1 MSGGKIQML
10 KTDVGS
16 GTLLGG
22 NADDELHERI
32 RKLEKINGALMR
44 RVERDMDFSGNGF
57 SLFQTAIVL
66 ESQVKSRTE
75 DLRHTL
81 DELSNANA
89 HLQQAR
95 DEAESAKQNLT
106 TAIESVTEGFAL
118 FDVSERLIM
127 CNRPF
132 RNLMPDVGKEMVPG
146 LTFPEVAAL
155 FARSGYLVL
164 DKEQTREQWRQQRIR
179 LFRRPHG
186 SFIQQVADDRW
197 IQVSNRRTETGGTVI
212 FQTDISDLIRL
223 ERERRERQLDE
234 QSRLLQATLDHLLQ
248 GICVFDDAL
257 TLVGWNDR
265 FRTMLGLP
273 FNLVKPRISFGQI
286 ANYMARTSVISS
298 QDEAQRLAD
307 WVVSRKAERALR
319 VELLRSDGLI
329 LEANCTLMPDGGFVA
344 SFTDVTAERKARE
357 ALREAKQTLE
367 QRVEERTAELTDLNE
382 TLRREIAE
390 RLAIE
395 QELIKAKE
403 TAEEANRSKTRFL
416 AAASHDL
423 LQPLNAARLFLSS
436 LSETEGTPEQYTL
449 IEKLDVA
456 FMSVEELLE
465 TLLYISRLDAGAI
478 ETNIQDFAL
487 HRIFDALETEFRPLA
502 QQKGLNLRFVK
513 TSVIVRSD
521 PKYLR
526 RIVQNLL
533 SNAIRYTGTGTVL
546 VGVRRR
552 GNAAVIE
559 VRDTGPGIPEEH
571 MPRIFEEFQRF
582 HAGGERQRNAMGL
595 GLAIVQRAARL
606 LGHRIGVE
614 SNSGVGSLFSV
625 AVPQS
630 SGSPAP
636 QEEKRGD
643 VDVPSADLG
652 DAIVLIIENDIDI
665 LEGMVRL
672 LGQWGCRPI
681 PTMSA
686 TEALETIDHME
697 QLPAVVVADYH
708 LDDETG
714 LDAVR
719 AIRSAWGQP
728 VPALIVTA
736 DRSGE
741 LRTAL
746 EVEGIELLAKPVKPT
761 RLHAVIGRLVA
772 P

>member
-1 MSGGKIQML
+1 MSKAQ
-10 KTDVGS
+10 T
-16 GTLLGG
+16 
-22 NADDELHERI
+22 ADRLDSAGPEGDDLEMRV
-32 RKLEKINGALMR
+32 RKLEKINAALMR

-75 DLRHTL
+75 DLRRTL
-81 DELSNANA
+81 DELSNANV

-95 DEAESAKQNLT
+95 DEAEAAKQNLT

-132 RNLMPDVGKEMVPG
+132 RTLMPDVGKDMVPG
-146 LTFPEVAAL
+146 LTFPQVAAL
-155 FARSGYLVL
+155 FARSDYLVL
-164 DKEQTREQWRQQRIR
+164 DREQTREQWREKRIR

-234 QSRLLQATLDHLLQ
+234 QSQLLQATLDHLLQ
-248 GICVFDDAL
+248 GICVFDDGA

-273 FNLVKPRISFGQI
+273 FNLVKQRISFGQI
-286 ANYMARTSVISS
+286 ANYIARTSVITS
-298 QDEAQRLAD
+298 QREAQRLAD
-307 WVVSRKAERALR
+307 WVEKRDTERSLR
-319 VELLRSDGLI
+319 VEFLRSDGAI

-367 QRVEERTAELTDLNE
+367 QRVVERTAELTDLNQ

-436 LSETEGTPEQYTL
+436 LSETQGTDEQHKL

-478 ETNIQDFAL
+478 ETNVQDFAL

-502 QQKGLNLRFVK
+502 QQKGLDLRFVT
-513 TSVIVRSD
+513 TSAVVRSD

-533 SNAIRYTGTGTVL
+533 SNAIRYTREGTVL

-552 GNAAVIE
+552 GDNAVIE
-559 VRDTGPGIPEEH
+559 VRDTGPGIPQEH

-582 HAGGERQRNAMGL
+582 HGAGERQRHAMGL

-606 LGHRIGVE
+606 LSHRIGVE
-614 SNSGVGSLFSV
+614 SVSGVGSVFSV
-625 AVPQS
+625 EVPLS
-630 SGSPAP
+630 SGAPAF
-636 QEEKRGD
+636 QEEERGEAD
-643 VDVPSADLG
+643 TPAADLSNS
-652 DAIVLIIENDIDI
+652 IVLIIENDIDI
-665 LEGMVRL
+665 LEGMVGL
-672 LGQWGCRPI
+672 LCQWGCQPI

-686 TEALETIDHME
+686 AEAHETIERMGR
-697 QLPAVVVADYH
+697 LPAVVVADYH

-714 LDAVR
+714 LDAIRGIR
-719 AIRSAWGQP
+719 AEWQHD

-736 DRSGE
+736 DRSSD
-741 LRTAL
+741 LQAAL
-746 EVEGIELLAKPVKPT
+746 EAEGIELLSKPVKPALLQ
-761 RLHAVIGRLVA
+761 RVIGKLR
-772 P
+772 PS